1 MDEAPVAAIDAGWQ
15 ALEAGDWPTA
25 RDAFAAVLDSG
36 SPEAMDGYGLAL
48 WLLGDTEAGI
58 DYRQRACLRYG
69 ERGDCD
75 RAAQAAAWVSHQY
88 LIAGR
93 TSLSNGWLAR
103 AERALEGHEDCS
115 GAGWVAVERAR
126 RTTGKECLQGAARA
140 FEIGRSCGDGDLE
153 VFALSL
159 LGAAEI
165 EVGRF
170 EEGMLRLEEAMAA
183 ATAGRIRN
191 PHTLGSA
198 YCYMIVACTTAGDWD
213 RAAEWCEHVDGY
225 ATRTAIMPLHGACR
239 VVHAEVLVA
248 AGRWRDAEAALSEAL
263 RGAGRNTNTSGTT
276 AATLAHLRV
285 LQGRL
290 AEAARLLA
298 DRDERPAAL
307 LALAELRMAEGEPR
321 VAAGLLERGL
331 ANAGTEPVVAGRLR
345 APLVDAYIACDRIA
359 DAAAAAEALRDFATA
374 TGGQMVT
381 GWAELASSSVALAS
395 GDAAGAH
402 EHARRALD
410 AFSRLAMPYDAARA
424 RLALARAAAGEQPE
438 LAVEEARTALAVFRD
453 LGATRDQDAAAAVL
467 RELGA
472 GSGPGSRAEAE
483 LTNRERQVLDL
494 IAQGMSNA
502 QIGSALYISEKTA
515 GHHVSRILAK
525 LGVSNRAEAATHASR
540 VGSPAGE

>member
-1 MDEAPVAAIDAGWQ
+1 MDEASVTAITAGWL
-15 ALEAGDWPTA
+15 ALEAGEWAAA
-25 RDAFAAVLDSG
+25 RDAFAGVLDG
-36 SPEAMDGYGLAL
+36 GDPEALDGYGLAV
-48 WLLGDTEAGI
+48 WFLGDTEVGI
-58 DYRQRACLRYG
+58 DYRQRACLGYG

-88 LIAGR
+88 LISGR

-103 AERALEGHEDCS
+103 AERALEGHEDCA
-115 GAGWVAVERAR
+115 GAGWVAIERAR
-126 RTTGKECLQGAARA
+126 RTSGEECLEGAARA
-140 FEIGRSCGDGDLE
+140 FEIGRAHGDDDLE
-153 VFALSL
+153 IFALSL

-183 ATAGRIRN
+183 ATVGRIRN

-198 YCYMIVACTTAGDWD
+198 YCYMIAACTTAGDWD

-225 ATRTAIMPLHGACR
+225 ATSNAIMPLHGACR
-239 VVHAEVLVA
+239 VVHAEVHVA
-248 AGRWRDAEAALSEAL
+248 AGRWRDAETALTEAL
-263 RGAGRNTNTSGTT
+263 HIAGRSTVDVGATT
-276 AATLAHLRV
+276 ATLAHLRV

-298 DRDERPAAL
+298 GRDEHPASL
-307 LALAELRMAEGEPR
+307 LALAELRMAEGQPR

-331 ANAGTEPVVAGRLR
+331 ANAGTEPLVACRLR
-345 APLVDAYIACDRIA
+345 VPLVDAYLACDRVDEA
-359 DAAAAAEALRDFATA
+359 GAAAGALREFAVA

-381 GWAELASSSVALAS
+381 GWAELAGSHVTLAS
-395 GDAAGAH
+395 GDAAGAY

-410 AFSRLAMPYDAARA
+410 AFSRLSMPYDAARA

-453 LGATRDQDAAAAVL
+453 LGASRDHDAAAAVL
-467 RELGA
+467 RELGV
-472 GSGPGSRAEAE
+472 GGGPGSRAETD

-502 QIGSALYISEKTA
+502 QIGAALYISEKTA

-525 LGVSNRAEAATHASR
+525 LGVSNRAEAAALASR
-540 VGSPAGE
+540 VGVPAGE

>member
-1 MDEAPVAAIDAGWQ
+1 MKDALKTVIDAGWK
-15 ALEAGDWPTA
+15 ALEAGDWAAA
-25 RDAFAAVLDSG
+25 RDAFATVLDDG
-36 SPEAMDGYGLAL
+36 NPEVLDGYGLAV
-48 WLLGDTEAGI
+48 WFLGDIETGI
-58 DYRQRACLRYG
+58 EYRQRACLGYG

-75 RAAQAAAWVSHQY
+75 RGAQAAAWVSHQY
-88 LIAGR
+88 LISGR

-103 AERALEGHEDCS
+103 AERALEGHEDCA
-115 GAGWVAVERAR
+115 GAGWVAMEQAR
-126 RTTGKECLQGAARA
+126 RRSGEECLRGATHA
-140 FEIGRSCGDGDLE
+140 FEIGRAHGDDDLE
-153 VFALSL
+153 IFALSL
-159 LGAAEI
+159 LGSAEI

-183 ATAGRIRN
+183 ASTGRIRN

-213 RAAEWCEHVDGY
+213 RAAEWCEHVDSY

-248 AGRWRDAEAALSEAL
+248 AGRWRDAESALTEAL
-263 RGAGRNTNTSGTT
+263 HLAEKNPGAFGTT

-298 DRDERPAAL
+298 GRDEQPAAL
-307 LALAELRMAEGEPR
+307 LALAELRLAEGEPR
-321 VAAGLLERGL
+321 VAAALLERGL
-331 ANAGTEPVVAGRLR
+331 ANEGVAAVVAERLR
-345 APLVDAYIACDRIA
+345 TPLVDAYIATGRND
-359 DAAAAAEALRDFATA
+359 DAAATAGAMREFATA

-381 GWAELASSSVALAS
+381 GWAELASSRVAFAT

-424 RLALARAAAGEQPE
+424 RFALARAAAGTQPE
-438 LAVEEARTALAVFRD
+438 LAAEEARSALGVFRD
-453 LGATRDQDAAAAVL
+453 LGAARDQDAASALL

-472 GSGPGSRAEAE
+472 GSGPGGRTEAE
-483 LTNRERQVLDL
+483 LTNRELQVLDL
-494 IAQGMSNA
+494 IVQGMSNA
-502 QIGSALYISEKTA
+502 QIGSALFISEKTA

-525 LGVSNRAEAATHASR
+525 LGVSNRAEAAAYASR
-540 VGSPAGE
+540 MGSPAPE